1 MMPITDLLPWRRTES
16 RDLAESGESADSLQA
31 FEQRMNRL
39 FDEFFGRSAM
49 TPSLLDESWSAFSPR
64 VDIVERDEELEIS
77 AELPGLDR
85 EDIDVSLSD
94 DLLTISGEKRVER
107 EEEKGSVYRT
117 ERSYGSFRRQVALPC
132 EIEAD
137 QVKANFRNG
146 VLTVT
151 LPKVCA
157 EEARKR
163 IAVKSD

>member
-16 RDLAESGESADSLQA
+16 RDLAGQRESADSLQT
-31 FEQRMNRL
+31 FEQRMNNL
-39 FDEFFGRSAM
+39 FDEFFGRNLM
-49 TPSLLDESWSAFSPR
+49 TPALLDESWSAFRPQ
-64 VDIVERDEELEIS
+64 VDIVERDEALEIS

-94 DLLTISGEKRVER
+94 DLLTISGEKHVER
-107 EEEKGSVYRT
+107 EEEEGSVYRM

-137 QVKANFRNG
+137 AVEATFKNG
-146 VLTVT
+146 VLTIT

-163 IAVKSD
+163 ITVKSE

>member
-1 MMPITDLLPWRRTES
+1 MMPITDLLPWRKTES
-16 RDLAESGESADSLQA
+16 RDLAERRESADSLQT
-31 FEQRMNRL
+31 FEQRMNRR
-39 FDEFFGRSAM
+39 FDNFFGRSLM
-49 TPSLLDESWSAFSPR
+49 TPSLLDESWSAFRPS

-85 EDIDVSLSD
+85 EDIDVSLSENM
-94 DLLTISGEKRVER
+94 LTISGEKRVER
-107 EEEKGSVYRT
+107 EEDKGSVYRM

-137 QVKANFRNG
+137 QVEATFKSG
-146 VLTVT
+146 VLTIK

-163 IAVKSD
+163 ITVKSE